1 MARDQ
6 PLIPHVIARLKFL
19 RYRMFGRGP
28 TRAEWE
34 QRLRRII
41 VPTVTESLRWIPR
54 DGGSFI
60 DVGANCGIY
69 AENVLQ
75 ERPGARAWL
84 FEPVR
89 DHFESCVARVG
100 GRPGVVVENVALG
113 TAERPTTIYKLK
125 HNPGGNIIDEEIVAR
140 RRSYMHFRAEKIRMI
155 VFDEY
160 AREHGITQVDFVKT
174 DTDGYDSRVLQGML
188 GFLAGCDPKPVILA
202 ELLNEATH
210 PDFAGQLAV
219 LEELYRLG
227 YGRVDLTGMDDVQD
241 FLFVPAGRR
250 PIE

>member
-1 MARDQ
+1 MQERQ

-28 TRAEWE
+28 TREEWE
-34 QRLRRII
+34 ARLSRIV
-41 VPTVTESLRWIPR
+41 VPTVRESLRWIPR
-54 DGGSFI
+54 TGGSFV

-69 AENVLQ
+69 AENVLK

-89 DHFESCVARVG
+89 EHFESCVARVRG
-100 GRPGVVVENVALG
+100 APNVVVENLALG
-113 TAERPTTIYKLK
+113 TAPGPTMIYKLK

-140 RRSYMHFRAEKIRMI
+140 RKSFMHFRPEKIRME
-155 VFDEY
+155 VFDDY
-160 AREHGITQVDFVKT
+160 ARAHGIQNVDFVKI
-174 DTDGYDSRVLQGML
+174 DTDGYDSRVIDGMM
-188 GFLAGCDPKPVILA
+188 GFLEDARPRPVILA

-210 PDFAGQLAV
+210 PDFAGQMRV
-219 LEELYRLG
+219 IESLYRLG
-227 YGRVDLTGMDDVQD
+227 YGKVDMTGMDDVQD
-241 FLFVPAGRR
+241 FLFVPEGRQ